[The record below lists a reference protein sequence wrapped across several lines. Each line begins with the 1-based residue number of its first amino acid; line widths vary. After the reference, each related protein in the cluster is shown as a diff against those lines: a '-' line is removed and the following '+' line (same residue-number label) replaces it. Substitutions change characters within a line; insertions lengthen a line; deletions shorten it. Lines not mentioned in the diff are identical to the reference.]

1 MAPRLPLL
9 FGAMGSPITII
20 LAPFRVDRPHWS
32 LLFPNQGLLFP
43 PFLHQIV
50 APKLLLFLRHS
61 ILVNPF
67 SFSLSGLFTRSKLVM
82 EKQNQN

>member
-50 APKLLLFLRHS
+50 APKELLRHS
-61 ILVNPF
+61 ILLVNPF
-67 SFSLSGLFTRSKLVM
+67 SFSLSGLVTQSKLVM
-82 EKQNQN
+82 EKQKQD

>member
-50 APKLLLFLRHS
+50 APKPKLLRHS

-67 SFSLSGLFTRSKLVM
+67 SFSLSGLVTQSKLVM
-82 EKQNQN
+82 EKQKQD

>member
-50 APKLLLFLRHS
+50 APTELLRHS
-61 ILVNPF
+61 ISVVNPF
-67 SFSLSGLFTRSKLVM
+67 SFSLSGLVTQSKLVM
-82 EKQNQN
+82 EKQKQD